1 MRRLALG
8 FLAAASPAVLLAS
21 FAGGPAAAWTFA
33 LLTAAFPVALM
44 ALGAL
49 GPIRAS
55 AGGPIRSSAAG
66 PVRSDGSSRGALGRA
81 VWALAALLLLAE
93 GTAAG
98 VLLLG
103 GSGTG
108 ASLAGFPLAT
118 VILVAGVWLLPL
130 PLATL
135 AYAWCFDETGITSEH
150 LAGLRG
156 RAGGPEADHRR
167 G

>member
-1 MRRLALG
+1 MARRFALA

-44 ALGAL
+44 ALGA
-49 GPIRAS
+49 A
-55 AGGPIRSSAAG
+55 GPIRSSAAG
-66 PVRSDGSSRGALGRA
+66 PVRSDGARRGARGRA
-81 VWALAALLLLAE
+81 AWALAALLLLAE

-118 VILVAGVWLLPL
+118 VVLVAGVWLLPL
-130 PLATL
+130 PFATL

-150 LAGLRG
+150 LAGLRE

>member
-1 MRRLALG
+1 MARRFALA
-8 FLAAASPAVLLAS
+8 FLAASSPAVLLAS

-44 ALGAL
+44 ALGA
-49 GPIRAS
+49 
-55 AGGPIRSSAAG
+55 AG
-66 PVRSDGSSRGALGRA
+66 PDGASRGALGRA
-81 VWALAALLLLAE
+81 AWALAALLLLAE

-118 VILVAGVWLLPL
+118 VVLVAGVWLLPL

>member
-1 MRRLALG
+1 MVRRLALA

-21 FAGGPAAAWTFA
+21 FAGGRAAAWTFA

-44 ALGAL
+44 ALGAA
-49 GPIRAS
+49 R
-55 AGGPIRSSAAG
+55 
-66 PVRSDGSSRGALGRA
+66 RGRLGRA
-81 VWALAALLLLAE
+81 AWALAGLLVMAE

-103 GSGTG
+103 GGGAAG

-118 VILVAGVWLLPL
+118 AVLLAGVWLLPL

-135 AYAWCFDETGITSEH
+135 AYAWAFDDTGIGPEH
-150 LAGLRG
+150 LASLREG
-156 RAGGPEADHRR
+156 AGGPAADDHR

>member
-1 MRRLALG
+1 MARRFALA

-44 ALGAL
+44 ALGA
-49 GPIRAS
+49 AS
-55 AGGPIRSSAAG
+55 PRR
-66 PVRSDGSSRGALGRA
+66 PLGRA
-81 VWALAALLLLAE
+81 AWALAALLLLAE

-103 GSGTG
+103 GNGTG

-118 VILVAGVWLLPL
+118 VVLVAGVWLLPL

-150 LAGLRG
+150 LAVLRE
-156 RAGGPEADHRR
+156 RAGGPEADRRR

>member
-55 AGGPIRSSAAG
+55 AGGPVWSNAA
-66 PVRSDGSSRGALGRA
+66 RRGRLGRA
-81 VWALAALLLLAE
+81 AWALAALLVLAE

-103 GSGTG
+103 GGGAAGT
-108 ASLAGFPLAT
+108 LAGFPPAT
-118 VILVAGVWLLPL
+118 LILLAGVWLLPL
-130 PLATL
+130 PVATL
-135 AYAWCFDETGITSEH
+135 AYAWSFDETGIGPEH
-150 LAGLRG
+150 LTRLRARLREAAGPP
-156 RAGGPEADHRR
+156 AADPRR

>member
-1 MRRLALG
+1 VRRLALG

-44 ALGAL
+44 ALGAAS
-49 GPIRAS
+49 PIR
-55 AGGPIRSSAAG
+55 PSAAG
-66 PVRSDGSSRGALGRA
+66 PIGSNAARRGHLGGA
-81 VWALAALLLLAE
+81 AWALAALLVLAE

-103 GSGTG
+103 GGGVAGT
-108 ASLAGFPLAT
+108 LAGFPPAT
-118 VILVAGVWLLPL
+118 VVLLAGVWLLPL
-130 PLATL
+130 PVATL
-135 AYAWCFDETGITSEH
+135 AYAWTFDETGIGPEH
-150 LAGLRG
+150 LTRLRARLREAAG
-156 RAGGPEADHRR
+156 PPDTHDRR